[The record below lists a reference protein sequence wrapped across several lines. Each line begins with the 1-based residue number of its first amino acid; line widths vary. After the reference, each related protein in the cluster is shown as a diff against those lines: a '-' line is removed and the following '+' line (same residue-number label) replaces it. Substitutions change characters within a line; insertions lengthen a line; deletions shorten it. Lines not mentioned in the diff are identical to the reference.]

1 MTGAEM
7 KEFRDRLGWTQQ
19 RLATELGMSVSAI
32 VQYERGRVRTKSGER
47 AVTIPKV
54 VELALE
60 ALEARRAR
68 GEI

>member
-1 MTGAEM
+1 MTGTEM

-32 VQYERGRVRTKSGER
+32 VQYERGRVRTKSGLR
-47 AVTIPKV
+47 TVTIPKV

-60 ALEARRAR
+60 VLVH
-68 GEI
+68 GIIQ